1 MAHVT
6 IPDTAPRVQYTV
18 GGTSTT
24 DFTIPFAYFA
34 DSDIKVYVGS
44 TLKTLSTDYTI
55 TGTAVDEGYSGG
67 TVVLNTGVTSTTVTV
82 LRDVPVKRVTDF
94 PTNGPFNI
102 TQLNTELDSLTAQLQ
117 QEETGHD
124 LFLRI
129 AEYDT
134 YTDLTLPVKADRA
147 GTVLGFNATT
157 GDPEAGPT
165 IADVSTLAAIT
176 ADIATLADI
185 EDGTDATDAI
195 QTVAGIASNV
205 TTVAGISGNVTTVA
219 GISANVTS
227 VAGNATNINTVAGID
242 SDVTAVAA
250 IDSNVTTVAGIAA
263 DVTAVAN
270 NEVDISQ
277 VATDIAKVVEVAND
291 LQEAVSEI
299 DTVANNIANVNTVGG
314 IAANVTT
321 VAGISGNV
329 TTVAG
334 ISGNVTTVAG
344 ISANVTT
351 VAGISANVTTVAG
364 DSADIATVAG
374 LSTEVGALGAISAD
388 ITTAAANVTDI
399 TNFADVY
406 IGASATAPTTRADTS
421 ALQVGDLYFD
431 TSTDT
436 MKVYSSGGWINA
448 GSSVNGTANRYD
460 YVVGTSSGSYT
471 GSTTNFPAT
480 YDAGYVDVFLN
491 GTKLV
496 PTTDFTATSGTEIVL
511 GTAASSGSNICIVGY
526 GTFSLANFS
535 VGDANDVDLSGI
547 SDGDAL
553 FYNSTS
559 GNFEAG
565 PVTAPTPAAVSDAAN
580 SSTGYFALPTGTTAQ
595 RPVSPANGYIRY
607 NTTEGY
613 IEEYRSGAWIPLSD
627 VFAASG
633 GTETTYTG
641 YKVHTFTSSGTFT
654 VLSGTKEVQA
664 LIVAGGG
671 AGGSRLGGGGGAGGM
686 ITTST
691 SLSAGAYS
699 VVVGAGGAGTVNN
712 TGQTGGNGS
721 NSSFNGSTAIGGG
734 GGGSGD
740 DNNDNAEDSGQAG
753 GSGGGGAW
761 TSGSGGSSTSGQGS
775 SGGAAYLRTDSHAG
789 GGGGGKGGAG
799 ANGTSTNGGNGGNG
813 STNDYQTGSNQTYA
827 GGGGGAVINGPYTRG
842 SGGSGGGGQGGNGG
856 SNGDAGTAN
865 TGGGA
870 GGGWEMSTSPAGG
883 SGIVIIRYAA

>member
-580 SSTGYFALPTGTTAQ
+580 SSTGYFALPAGTTAQ
-595 RPVSPANGYIRY
+595 RPASPVAGMIRHNTDNDVVETYNGTSWDAVGEQRSPYLV
-607 NTTEGY
+607 
-613 IEEYRSGAWIPLSD
+613 EY
-627 VFAASG
+627 
-633 GTETTYTG
+633 
-641 YKVHTFTSSGTFT
+641 
-654 VLSGTKEVQA
+654 

-671 AGGSRLGGGGGAGGM
+671 GGGGAESSNNAGGGGGGGGAGGAIDSSTTIIPFSSNT
-686 ITTST
+686 IT
-691 SLSAGAYS
+691 
-699 VVVGAGGAGTVNN
+699 
-712 TGQTGGNGS
+712 
-721 NSSFNGSTAIGGG
+721 IGGG
-734 GGGSGD
+734 GGGGQS
-740 DNNDNAEDSGQAG
+740 NNYPTTG
-753 GSGGGGAW
+753 
-761 TSGSGGSSTSGQGS
+761 
-775 SGGAAYLRTDSHAG
+775 Y
-789 GGGGGKGGAG
+789 
-799 ANGTSTNGGNGGNG
+799 NGGNGTA
-813 STNDYQTGSNQTYA
+813 STAFGQTA
-827 GGGGGAVINGPYTRG
+827 VGGGFGGGDETNQVG
-842 SGGSGGGGQGGNGG
+842 SGGSGGGGGGDSGSTAGSGTSGQGYAGG
-856 SNGDAGTAN
+856 SSYLSGARI
-865 TGGGA
+865 GGA
-870 GGGWEMSTSPAGG
+870 GGGASASPTNKNGAAGINWKSLGTTYAGGGGGGYGGANSGGTGGAGGGGSGVNIGTGGNGSTNTGGGGGGAGAGAGGTGGLGG
-883 SGIVIIRYAA
+883 SGIVIIRYAGSQKGTGGTVTSSGGYTIHTFTSSGTFTA